1 MISEQ
6 REKFKSISIKTGLIF
21 GKLPL
26 SPNQWTLFSLIPA
39 LICFYFLLKGNF
51 LFATVF
57 FALAA
62 FTDVVDGAV
71 ARVQGKTT
79 KKGAYLDT
87 ITDRYVELIIFLGLF
102 LIELPFFYLSSNVWV
117 FFCLFGSVM
126 TTYSKAAAKEKL
138 FLESELKGGLM
149 ERPERLILLF
159 LILLSGIFS
168 LQYVVYL
175 LALFAVLSNLT
186 ALQRILKAFSL
197 A

>member
-1 MISEQ
+1 MISQ
-6 REKFKSISIKTGLIF
+6 NREKFKAVSIKTGLIF

-26 SPNQWTLFSLIPA
+26 TPNQWTLFSLIPA
-39 LICFYFLLKGNF
+39 LLCFYFLLKANF
-51 LFATVF
+51 VFAVIF

-62 FTDVVDGAV
+62 FIDVIDGAV

-87 ITDRYVELIIFLGLF
+87 ITDRYVELIVFLGLF
-102 LIELPFFYLSSNVWV
+102 LTQLPLFYFSSQFWI
-117 FFCLFGSVM
+117 FLALFGSIM

-138 FLESELKGGLM
+138 LLESELKGGLM

-159 LILLSGIFS
+159 LVLLSAIFN
-168 LQYVVYL
+168 LQYTVYL
-175 LALFAVLSNLT
+175 IALFAVLTNLS
-186 ALQRILKAFSL
+186 AFQRILKAFSL

>member
-26 SPNQWTLFSLIPA
+26 TPNQWTLFSLVPA
-39 LICFYFLLKGNF
+39 LICFYFLLKQDF
-51 LFATVF
+51 VFAAVF
-57 FALAA
+57 FGLAA
-62 FTDVVDGAV
+62 FVDVIDGAV

-87 ITDRYVELIIFLGLF
+87 ITDRYVELIVFLGLF
-102 LIELPFFYLSSNVWV
+102 FVSLPVFYFSSQLWI
-117 FFCLFGSVM
+117 FLCLFGGLM

-149 ERPERLILLF
+149 ERPERLLLLF
-159 LILLSGIFS
+159 FILVAGIFS
-168 LQYVVYL
+168 LKLSLYL
-175 LALFAVLSNLT
+175 IVLFAVLSNLT
-186 ALQRILKAFSL
+186 AFQRILKAFSL

>member
-1 MISEQ
+1 MISEN

-39 LICFYFLLKGNF
+39 LLTFYFLVKQNF
-51 LFATVF
+51 VFAVF
-57 FALAA
+57 FFAIAA
-62 FTDVVDGAV
+62 FVDVIDGAV

-87 ITDRYVELIIFLGLF
+87 IIDRYVELIVFLGLF
-102 LIELPFFYLSSNVWV
+102 LIQLPFFYFSSQFWILL
-117 FFCLFGSVM
+117 CLFGSMM

-138 FLESELKGGLM
+138 LLERELKGGLM

-159 LILLSGIFS
+159 LIILSGIFS
-168 LQYVVYL
+168 LQYLVYL
-175 LALFAVLSNLT
+175 LALFAVLTNLS
-186 ALQRILKAFSL
+186 ALQRVLKAFSL

>member
-26 SPNQWTLFSLIPA
+26 TPNQWTLFSLIPA
-39 LICFYFLLKGNF
+39 LICFYFLLKANF
-51 LFATVF
+51 VFAVF
-57 FALAA
+57 FFAVAA
-62 FTDVVDGAV
+62 FVDVIDGAV

-87 ITDRYVELIIFLGLF
+87 ITDRYVELIVFLGLF
-102 LIELPFFYLSSNVWV
+102 FVVLPLFYFSSQFWILL
-117 FFCLFGSVM
+117 CLFGSVM

-138 FLESELKGGLM
+138 LLESELKGGLM

-159 LILLSGIFS
+159 LILLSAIFN
-168 LQYVVYL
+168 LQWTVYL
-175 LALFAVLSNLT
+175 IALFAVLTNLS
-186 ALQRILKAFSL
+186 AFQRILKAFSL